1 MNTQV
6 QFYLKLTKEE
16 FLAYY
21 QGYKMFVRVRT
32 HQGFI
37 IQFQAKHLRQWV
49 TLDGVEGEFEIIF
62 DKGKQFVS
70 LKKL

>member
-1 MNTQV
+1 MSTKV

-21 QGYKMFVRVRT
+21 QGHKMFVRVRT
-32 HQGFI
+32 HQGFT
-37 IQFQAKHLRQWV
+37 IQFRAKHLRQWV

-70 LKKL
+70 IKML

>member
-1 MNTQV
+1 
-6 QFYLKLTKEE
+6 
-16 FLAYY
+16 
-21 QGYKMFVRVRT
+21 MFVRVRT